1 MNYMNPIVVNAHRL
15 LRVMVDAGKE
25 EWSTYETEVA
35 LAMKNKRVSA
45 LQRLN
50 HQFARDHGSLIEISS
65 KRLRELSG
73 LRPDDINDAI
83 AWLEDRDAVV
93 VRSENRCDGPFDFRC
108 VQRVTFKGKYLFHEF
123 GKGTEPRQGDRQY
136 MELAVEEAKKSRDED
151 GGPHPRVGAVVVRD
165 GKILAS
171 AYRGETGPGDH
182 AEFGAL
188 EKKLGETV
196 VSEATVYTTLEP
208 CTTRHHPKVP
218 CAERLLERGV
228 RRVVIGM
235 HDPNPNISGKG
246 FLCLR
251 SAKIV
256 TELFPADLMGV
267 IEEMNRDWT
276 RAYRATSHNLPVG

>member
-1 MNYMNPIVVNAHRL
+1 MNPIVVNAHRL
-15 LRVMVDAGKE
+15 LRVMIDTGTE
-25 EWSTYETEVA
+25 EWSTYETEVV

-50 HQFARDHGSLIEISS
+50 HQFARDHGSLIGISS

-73 LRPDDINDAI
+73 LQPDDINDAI
-83 AWLEDRDAVV
+83 AWLEDREAIV
-93 VRSENRCDGPFDFRC
+93 VRSGNRRDDSFDC
-108 VQRVTFKGKYLFHEF
+108 VQRVTFSGKYLFHELE
-123 GKGTEPRQGDRQY
+123 KGTQARQGDRQY

-165 GKILAS
+165 GKILAT
-171 AYRGETGPGDH
+171 AYRGETGLGDH

-188 EKKLGETV
+188 EKKLGREL
-196 VSEATVYTTLEP
+196 VSGATVYTTLEP

-235 HDPNPNISGKG
+235 HDPNPKISGEG

-251 SAKIV
+251 TAKIV
-256 TELFPADLMGV
+256 TELFPDDLMGV
-267 IEEMNRDWT
+267 IEEMNRDFT
-276 RAYRATSHNLPVG
+276 RAHRSTTHHLSVG